1 MSHKML
7 DDHNKVGCLSLKR
20 LFRLP
25 PVGRSLSIRSPTKID
40 QRNSSEESEDHDKQ
54 PSSDRPSTLVNSEP
68 VHFESCCDFSARR
81 SLPSS
86 VDPPPKYLDSSTSV
100 QLMSAVMSVIEST
113 MQTLDNDLRALSLQ
127 IHDHPELM
135 FEERYA
141 HDILCDFMERHGF
154 AVTRHYLGLE
164 TAWRAEFTHG
174 KGGRSLG
181 INSEM
186 DALPVIGHACGH
198 NLIAVSGVGVAIA
211 VKSALQT
218 YDVPGT
224 VVLLGTPGEEG
235 GAGKAVMLERGGYRD
250 IDVCLMCHPAAGPA
264 GSVSLGSCLAM
275 QSLEAEFFGR
285 SAHAG
290 NAPWD
295 GTNALDAA
303 FLAYSSISV
312 LRQQIKPDHR
322 IHGVIQGSKSAV
334 NVIPDYA
341 GMRWLVRAPTK
352 DQLSVLVE
360 RVKACFEGAALATSC
375 RFKLTEGIP
384 YHDLRQN
391 SVLAACFSHAVSNSF
406 GMNIGQRGFGA
417 STDFG
422 NVSYALPSLHPS
434 FAIPTV
440 ANGGNHTPAFAESAR
455 STDAHKATMTVSKG
469 LAWTGFRVIA
479 DDELFQ
485 QVRGAYESGPAGVQQ
500 LILSDSDTHQTEL

>member
-1 MSHKML
+1 ML
-7 DDHNKVGCLSLKR
+7 DDHNRAGCLRLRRFWISLFDRSSSK
-20 LFRLP
+20 
-25 PVGRSLSIRSPTKID
+25 RSLVNID

-54 PSSDRPSTLVNSEP
+54 LSLDRPSTLVSSEP
-68 VHFESCCDFSARR
+68 VRFESCCDFSASR
-81 SLPSS
+81 SLPNA
-86 VDPPPKYLDSSTSV
+86 VDPPPKYPESPSTVRS
-100 QLMSAVMSVIEST
+100 MSTVMSVVEST
-113 MQTLDNDLRALSLQ
+113 MQELDDDLRTLSLQ

-141 HDILCDFMERHGF
+141 HDTLCDFMESHGF
-154 AVTRHYLGLE
+154 AVTRHYLGLD
-164 TAWRAEFTHG
+164 TAWKAQFTHG
-174 KGGRSLG
+174 KGGRTLG

-218 YDVPGT
+218 HDVPGT

-250 IDVCLMCHPAAGPA
+250 MDACLMCHPAAGPA
-264 GSVSLGSCLAM
+264 DSVSLGSCLAM
-275 QSLEAEFFGR
+275 QSLDAEFYGQ

-312 LRQQIKPDHR
+312 LRQQIRPDHR
-322 IHGVIQGSKSAV
+322 IHGVIQGCKSAV

-375 RFKLTEGIP
+375 RLKLTEGIP

-391 SVLAACFSHAVSNSF
+391 SVLATCFSHAVSNCF
-406 GMNIGQRGFGA
+406 GMNICQRGFGA

-422 NVSYALPSLHPS
+422 NVSYEVPSLHPS

-440 ANGGNHTPAFAESAR
+440 TNGGNHTPAFAESAR
-455 STDAHKATMTVSKG
+455 STEAHKATMAVSKG
-469 LAWTGFRVIA
+469 LAWTGFRIIA
-479 DDELFQ
+479 DDEFFQ
-485 QVRGAYESGPAGVQQ
+485 QVRGAYVSERAEVGRSRRPN
-500 LILSDSDTHQTEL
+500 LSSETRQTEQ